1 MNMKVSC
8 TIKRALLG
16 TAALAAVAGL
26 GACGGGGDDDVAVV
40 TPPPTPPAA
49 RFEDQFGA
57 NFGISFRA
65 VANSDPR
72 DPAPG
77 DIIPISFTTDPVN
90 IP

>member
-1 MNMKVSC
+1 MSMNAPR
-8 TIKRALLG
+8 TIKRVLLG

-57 NFGISFRA
+57 NFGIAFRA
-65 VANSDPR
+65 SANSDPR